1 MMCLVI
7 VFVFISINWLKPF
20 NIVFVTLLS
29 HFCLCFCLLLY
40 ICMYVCMYNIHVC
53 PLYLVK
59 VLPLN

>member
-7 VFVFISINWLKPF
+7 VFVFISINWLKLF
-20 NIVFVTLLS
+20 NTVFVTLLYLFLS
-29 HFCLCFCLLLY
+29 LAVHV
-40 ICMYVCMYNIHVC
+40 CMYVCIYNIHVC